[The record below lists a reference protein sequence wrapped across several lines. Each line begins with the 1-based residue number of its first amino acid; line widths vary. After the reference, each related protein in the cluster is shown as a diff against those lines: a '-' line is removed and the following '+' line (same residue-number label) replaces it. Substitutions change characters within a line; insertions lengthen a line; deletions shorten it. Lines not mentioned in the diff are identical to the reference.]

1 MRDLVQTRQAA
12 FIHIQVKSIIIILL
26 FQTVIS
32 SDCMFFGHEVV
43 PLQSWKIDI

>member
-32 SDCMFFGHEVV
+32 SDCMFFGMKLCHFRAGR
-43 PLQSWKIDI
+43 